1 MGQKRTQGMID
12 PITGRISIKLMCLY
26 SILVVMNLVIILMT
40 DVVRTGSRE

>member
-26 SILVVMNLVIILMT
+26 SIVYTSGNEFSNDT
-40 DVVRTGSRE
+40 DDRCREDRK